1 MLWAKLATHHGWLIF
16 LVNGTQ
22 QLKNVSYIGCYVG
35 LALIRRNKLSRRT
48 IGVNLV
54 LTTHHEH
61 DHHFLLPPT
70 RSCCVS
76 RCPPPALAATVLF
89 SEAHHLAGIL
99 FPPIPCGLS
108 REGFPRRQGGTAS
121 ATFECCDKGK
131 NNRSPGFRVCYV
143 GISSISKCRHLGK
156 VHPTWESYKIERNAP
171 KNVGTTGRVTN
182 ADIVSTTYSK
192 SITHHPIHRTH
203 HT

>member
-1 MLWAKLATHHGWLIF
+1 MVWGWQRYAGF
-16 LVNGTQ
+16 GCRQPMGDAMGKSGHGTQ

-76 RCPPPALAATVLF
+76 RCPSPALAGAVLF

-99 FPPIPCGLS
+99 FPPIPSGLS
-108 REGFPRRQGGTAS
+108 REGFPRRRNGFRNIRMLWRQRQ
-121 ATFECCDKGK
+121 K
-131 NNRSPGFRVCYV
+131 NNRSPGFRDDMFC
-143 GISSISKCRHLGK
+143 
-156 VHPTWESYKIERNAP
+156 EN
-171 KNVGTTGRVTN
+171 
-182 ADIVSTTYSK
+182 
-192 SITHHPIHRTH
+192 
-203 HT
+203 